1 MSDRRAMVPVEPTRV
16 HHVVGV
22 EPIRPGVLP
31 GS

>member
-1 MSDRRAMVPVEPTRV
+1 MSDRRVMVPVEPTRGRY
-16 HHVVGV
+16 VVGV